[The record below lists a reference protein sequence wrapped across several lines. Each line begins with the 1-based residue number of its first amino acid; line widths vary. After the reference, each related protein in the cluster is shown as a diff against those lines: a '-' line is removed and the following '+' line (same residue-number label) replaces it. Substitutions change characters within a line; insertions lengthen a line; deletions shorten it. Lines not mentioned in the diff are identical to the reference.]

1 MNPNSPVTE
10 SINERVL
17 KLLGLE
23 ETFDLDYET
32 YVQLLKE
39 RLIRV
44 TASGEKLPKEDFD
57 LLRQELKRVKTKE
70 TKNKKFKIQ
79 SDSFLGNKKQKQT
92 KPKITAKKLLLPSS
106 GALSRVSEVESKSK
120 ITQRLQSKDVGTID
134 IVSKIDEKLS
144 SILDTLSS
152 AYKLQNK
159 KLDTDRKERDNK
171 KRQERENRLESGKKL
186 VGTAVQKILAPFQ
199 NIFERVWNFIKFTLL
214 GRAFTMLMNW
224 FADPKNKGKVET
236 LGRFLKDWWP
246 ALIGAYGL
254 FMTPFG
260 GLVRTVVGTAVK
272 WTFQITKFA
281 IPKLLKVIKSPAG
294 IGLGLLTAGAT
305 IPKIF
310 PGTVDQQERKTAGAP
325 GSKEEKIKQ
334 LELQKANLNVL
345 EKLQGK
351 GAEIDEQLEYLK
363 TGKTKSYGFVS
374 GGFVSGDSGIDKVPA
389 MLSDGE
395 FVMSRGAVSKFGT
408 PFLEALNAAGGGTN
422 KPKIVKGVP
431 HAYGGGPIGSKRDNG
446 LGSIKKFIKQ
456 VLGYDVDRPRTW
468 GPTKSSSSDK
478 NKQGSGGLAG
488 TIEKSISQEF
498 NKRFGNYNKPK
509 SSKVSTGSLLTD
521 PIGAMSRVI
530 GEKNSSLP
538 QSQSSPSSPSN
549 VSTGSLLTDP
559 AGAISRMM
567 GKSLP
572 KSQQSNKKPPSGSK
586 NKSGEKGFFKEIQE
600 KLSGPGASTYR
611 DAGSVYARQMFGGI
625 GGPVSERDLSK
636 DSQQELQKA
645 IQRAK
650 KRTGSEISKAEA
662 KIKELR
668 AQGAKD
674 GNPALE
680 TQKSFLK
687 KLKSGGIRVQYTDYT
702 DEKGNIS
709 ESAKNAKNI
718 LGQFWATER
727 SKKEGGGYRVEDKY
741 DFDMLKTKDP
751 KTGNMRD
758 MNTGE
763 LISQGVFGKGKTIQ
777 QRLQAAY
784 LLNPLRGKGDVD
796 MVLGGKRT
804 AAESLGLTGSKT
816 LLGGL
821 LGVSGKPKDK
831 NTQALEAKRPWWDK
845 MGMFG
850 GASAQMARD
859 QKAKQEFTK
868 NNPSAKLYNKPQ
880 ANTGQPYQ
888 SKFAQPKASTAK
900 PKPKPAAKPSKPA
913 AKPQRA
919 WYDPRGWVGKQGG
932 GYVDEGFGMNIAGG
946 TADRQLAALQPGE
959 YILPVDV
966 VNKLGS
972 ENLNRLVAAFDSN
985 STPAKLGYKSNN
997 VPNITPY
1004 SPTSSSMTLPPIK
1017 SSSGGSM
1024 STPMSS
1030 SNVPDF
1036 SVIPADSV
1044 PFRTANAKL
1053 LGLVA

>member
-1 MNPNSPVTE
+1 MNPNAPVTE
-10 SINERVL
+10 SIDQRILE
-17 KLLGLE
+17 LLGLE
-23 ETFDLDYET
+23 ETFDLDYAT
-32 YVQLLKE
+32 YVQTLKE
-39 RLIRV
+39 RLLRV
-44 TASGEKLPKEDFD
+44 TAFGEKLSSEDFK
-57 LLRQELKRVKTKE
+57 LLKDELKRVKQKEKTK
-70 TKNKKFKIQ
+70 TFKIKP
-79 SDSFLGNKKQKQT
+79 DKFVGKRKPQT
-92 KPKITAKKLLLPSS
+92 TAKISTQKLLLPSS
-106 GALSRVSEVESKSK
+106 RALSKVTEVEDKSK
-120 ITQRLQSKDVGTID
+120 AVQRLRSKEKEPID
-134 IVSKIDEKLS
+134 ILSRIDEKLS
-144 SILDTLSS
+144 SILETLLS
-152 AYKLQNK
+152 ANKLQTK
-159 KLDTDRKERDNK
+159 KIDSDRKERENK
-171 KRQERENRLESGKKL
+171 KRQEKESRLEKGGKL
-186 VGTAVQKILAPFQ
+186 IGTAVQKILAPFQ

-224 FADPKNKGKVET
+224 FADPKNKKKVET

-246 ALIGAYGL
+246 ALLVGVAA
-254 FMTPFG
+254 FTNPFG
-260 GLVRTVVGTAVK
+260 GLVRGIIGTVVK
-272 WTFQITKFA
+272 WTFKITKFA
-281 IPKLLKVIKSPAG
+281 IPKLLSVLKSPLGIG
-294 IGLGLLTAGAT
+294 IGLFTAGAT
-305 IPKIF
+305 IPKMF

-374 GGFVSGDSGIDKVPA
+374 GGFVSGESGIDKVPA

-395 FVMSRGAVSKFGT
+395 FVMSRGAVAKFGT
-408 PFLEALNAAGGGTN
+408 PFLESLNAAGGGTN
-422 KPKIVKGVP
+422 KPKVVKGVP

-468 GPTKSSSSDK
+468 GSSKSSPSNK
-478 NKQGSGGLAG
+478 NKQGSGGIAG

-498 NKRFGNYNKPK
+498 NKRFGNSNKAK
-509 SSKVSTGSLLTD
+509 SSK
-521 PIGAMSRVI
+521 
-530 GEKNSSLP
+530 
-538 QSQSSPSSPSN
+538 

-559 AGAISRMM
+559 AGAISRVIGGKSSSSLQPQSSSSPSKVSTGSLLTDPAGAISRVME
-567 GKSLP
+567 KSLP
-572 KSQQSNKKPPSGSK
+572 KSQGSSKKTPSGSK
-586 NKSGEKGFFKEIQE
+586 NKPGEKGFFQEIKD
-600 KLSGPGASTYR
+600 KLSGPGATTYR

-687 KLKSGGIRVQYTDYT
+687 KLKSGGIRVQYTDYA

-751 KTGNMRD
+751 KTGKMRD

-804 AAESLGLTGSKT
+804 SAESLGLTGSKT

-1004 SPTSSSMTLPPIK
+1004 SQTSSSMTLPPIK

-1024 STPMSS
+1024 STPTSPSS
-1030 SNVPDF
+1030 LPDF
-1036 SVIPADSV
+1036 SVVPADGA
-1044 PFRTANAKL
+1044 PMRMANAKL
-1053 LGLVA
+1053 LGLVG